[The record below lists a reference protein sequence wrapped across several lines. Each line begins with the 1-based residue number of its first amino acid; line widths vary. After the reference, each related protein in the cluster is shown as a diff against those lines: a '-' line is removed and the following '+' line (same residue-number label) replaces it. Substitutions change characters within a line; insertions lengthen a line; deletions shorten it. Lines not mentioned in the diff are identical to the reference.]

1 MPAFQ
6 QYDVNLTLD
15 DIVKLGQ
22 EIATRPENL
31 IGTPGERQVLE
42 QDVVFSEQ
50 TVRVRVVL
58 NAIGNIRSVHI
69 RKESE

>member
-1 MPAFQ
+1 M
-6 QYDVNLTLD
+6 
-15 DIVKLGQ
+15 
-22 EIATRPENL
+22 RRENL
-31 IGTPGERQVLE
+31 IETPGERQVFE